1 MCTSPEKKKLIN
13 INNLIAEIGKVER
26 IEKEIALINSTKTI
40 AFTKKWHIINNIF
53 KIETGKLLGKNL
65 LEKRIGFFLFFFF
78 DVVCFV
84 RLFVCFFG

>member
-40 AFTKKWHIINNIF
+40 AFTKKWHIINNI
-53 KIETGKLLGKNL
+53 IP
-65 LEKRIGFFLFFFF
+65 
-78 DVVCFV
+78 
-84 RLFVCFFG
+84 